1 MGKNAA
7 AKKTGVIR
15 VVRNNSYYTYS
26 DVMELLGCGQSKAYK
41 VIREIRQELI
51 DKGIRREQDKTVCM
65 P

>member
-26 DVMELLGCGQSKAYK
+26 DVMELEDKRNIIK
-41 VIREIRQELI
+41 IRNLICCCLEDAELM
-51 DKGIRREQDKTVCM
+51 ETM
-65 P
+65 